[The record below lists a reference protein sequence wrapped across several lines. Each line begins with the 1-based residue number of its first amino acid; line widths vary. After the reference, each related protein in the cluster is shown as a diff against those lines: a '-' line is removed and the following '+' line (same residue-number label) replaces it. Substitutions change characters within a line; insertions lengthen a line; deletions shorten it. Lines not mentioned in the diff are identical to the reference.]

1 MAPAAAAQAME
12 EVAGLVAGATAV
24 RAARA
29 ERSLAFGELV
39 RRFQDLAFAC
49 AFATLGDFHL
59 AQDATQEAFL
69 AAWRNLDQL
78 RTPEAFPGWLKRVVL
93 TQCSRLTRGKRPET
107 VALDALRHLPATDP
121 EPGAAFEALERQ
133 ERVLAAVRELPE
145 HERLVTSLYYV
156 GEYAQSEIAGFLELP
171 VGTIKKRLFS
181 ARRRLRERMRDM
193 EDAVRETLH
202 DQRPSRNAQFADT
215 LAIFTAALDS
225 FVEKVKQDRYVVA
238 AILFGSL
245 AHDTVWRKSDIDLIL
260 IGRDERPVTGFSL
273 LENGVDIHATLYP
286 RSRFK
291 QAIERSLQG
300 SFLHSSFA
308 LSTLLFTTDDSIRAY
323 YHEAQRVGSRD
334 RRLRLMVS
342 GSQAVATLTKAEKWL
357 VTRGDVAYSFLWLM
371 YAVRSLAEIEVL
383 LHGEVTTR
391 EVIPQA
397 LALNPA
403 FFERIYLDLIQ
414 RPKDEAVI
422 REALSLA
429 AAYLDG
435 KTETLFGP
443 ILEFL
448 RQEGGS
454 RTATE
459 LSAYFRNQVQSD
471 WLTPA
476 YEWLAEKGV
485 VQKVPS
491 PVRLT
496 PKSRVVLDEAAY
508 YYDGLDGPPPDA
520 GEDGDLPDAVAA
532 LFEEDGGAA
541 AGVSAAQGARR

>member
-1 MAPAAAAQAME
+1 ME
-12 EVAGLVAGATAV
+12 EIAVLIARATAA

-29 ERSLAFGELV
+29 DKSQAFGELV

-93 TQCSRLTRGKRPET
+93 SQCSRLTRGKRPQT
-107 VALDALRHLPATDP
+107 VALEALRDLPAADP
-121 EPGAAFEALERQ
+121 EPGEAFEVRERQ
-133 ERVLAAVRELPE
+133 EQVLAAVRALPE

-156 GEYAQSEIAGFLELP
+156 GEYAQSEIAAFLELP

-181 ARRRLRERMRDM
+181 ARQRLRERMRDM

-202 DQRPSRNAQFADT
+202 DRRPSRNAQFADT

-300 SFLHSSFA
+300 SFLHSTFA
-308 LSTLLFTTDDSIRAY
+308 LSTLLFTTDDTIRAY
-323 YHEAQRVGSRD
+323 YHEVQRVGSRD
-334 RRLRLMVS
+334 RRLRLVVS
-342 GSQAVATLTKAEKWL
+342 GSHAVATLAKAEKWL

-371 YAVRSLAEIEVL
+371 YTVRSLAEIEVL

-397 LALNPA
+397 LGLNPA
-403 FFERIYLDLIQ
+403 FFERIYLDLIH

-422 REALSLA
+422 REALALA
-429 AAYLDG
+429 GAYLDE
-435 KTETLFGP
+435 KTDVLFGP
-443 ILEFL
+443 ILEYL
-448 RQEGGS
+448 RQEGGI

-459 LSAYFRNQVQSD
+459 LSEYFRRQVQSD
-471 WLTPA
+471 WLIPA
-476 YEWLAEKGV
+476 YEWLADKGV
-485 VQKVPS
+485 IQKVPS

-508 YYDGLDGPPPDA
+508 YYDGLDGPPAAAGEGPGFPDPLA
-520 GEDGDLPDAVAA
+520 ALLGEDGSTAD
-532 LFEEDGGAA
+532 ETGIGAA
-541 AGVSAAQGARR
+541 RR